1 VKDGRCRAL
10 QDLYEEAILTPS
22 LSQGLAILWAEEM
35 EERERDGQ
43 RVASE
48 EDEEL
53 LPELD
58 GHLTFGKKT
67 RRR

>member
-1 VKDGRCRAL
+1 
-10 QDLYEEAILTPS
+10 
-22 LSQGLAILWAEEM
+22 M
-35 EERERDGQ
+35 EDRERDGQ

-58 GHLTFGKKT
+58 GQLTFGKKT